1 MKKKEIISL
10 PNEEKKYVMSKKL
23 IVYVEKVLAL
33 MIIIKSTIKLEI
45 IAIILENI

>member
-1 MKKKEIISL
+1 
-10 PNEEKKYVMSKKL
+10 MSKKL
-23 IVYVEKVLAL
+23 IVYVEKDLAL